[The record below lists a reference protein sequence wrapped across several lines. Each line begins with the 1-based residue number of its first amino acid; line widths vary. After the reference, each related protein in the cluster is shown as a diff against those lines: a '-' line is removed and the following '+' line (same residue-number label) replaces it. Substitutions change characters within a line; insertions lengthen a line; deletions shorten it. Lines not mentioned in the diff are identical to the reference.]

1 MQETCDMH
9 LHTNNSDGVLSGT
22 ELLKLAKKQKLKKLS
37 ITDHDCVDFYLD
49 ETNVEMLK
57 EFIAP
62 NGKISPRRTTGTCA
76 KHQRELAK
84 AIKNA
89 RFMALLPYVAD

>member
-1 MQETCDMH
+1 MAFRKVRPHKKVCIFCKNKSKFIDYK
-9 LHTNNSDGVLSGT
+9 DV
-22 ELLKLAKKQKLKKLS
+22 ELLKTM
-37 ITDHDCVDFYLD
+37 ITPNGKI
-49 ETNVEMLK
+49 TM
-57 EFIAP
+57 ITP
-62 NGKISPRRTTGTCA
+62 NGKISTRRATGTCA

>member
-1 MQETCDMH
+1 M
-9 LHTNNSDGVLSGT
+9 
-22 ELLKLAKKQKLKKLS
+22 
-37 ITDHDCVDFYLD
+37 
-49 ETNVEMLK
+49 
-57 EFIAP
+57 FIAS

-76 KHQRELAK
+76 KHQRELAV